1 MPEFIISIHL
11 CKIQSWCVAEVST
24 FFHNLTTNIKLIN
37 LKSLIDIAHYGNDDL
52 SFFHCVSCQ
61 KRMFF
66 QFAFQI
72 QNWSSSP
79 IAPFLPQSNKT
90 LQYFQLLD
98 SLTNRTLSPWSLWKL
113 SSRVDL
119 TDSNKQPR
127 TGPRGNV
134 YAVGMKRG
142 KRHVQTDGST
152 KYKRLHYYLGNFHLR
167 GDLQTKTKRTTSMYT
182 FPPSILSPT

>member
-1 MPEFIISIHL
+1 MTISHFSIVCL
-11 CKIQSWCVAEVST
+11 A
-24 FFHNLTTNIKLIN
+24 
-37 LKSLIDIAHYGNDDL
+37 
-52 SFFHCVSCQ
+52 
-61 KRMFF
+61 KRGCFCN
-66 QFAFQI
+66 FAFQI

-134 YAVGMKRG
+134 YAVGMKGG